1 MRYMHHNYDS
11 GIFNLVTEY
20 ENNTKLGLAI
30 FLEEGAYRQ
39 LIDYYEKEEQFH
51 KALDVAE
58 QAISSHNYSV
68 DFYLR
73 KAVLLIDTG
82 KVDQAL
88 YTLDQ
93 ANAIAPATL
102 DVTLLRAEAMTY
114 NGEGDIALQLLNQLK
129 SEVNREALSEIF
141 MVEALIHEYQENF
154 ELMFFA
160 LRASLKENPRND
172 VALERLWLSVE
183 LSRNYEASIRLHE
196 EIIDQHPY
204 SSLAWYNL
212 GHAHAYLGNYEE
224 AIDAYEFAFVIDEK
238 FEFAYRDCAD
248 LCFETKQ
255 YDKALKYYH
264 ELLEHFDADGDLLLR
279 IGQCHQENG
288 DIDKA
293 CSHYRQASRLDP
305 LNDEVYFHLGQC
317 YAHAERWKEA
327 LRYFHK
333 AVQIEDRQEEYYEAL
348 AVTYYELKEYDKALP
363 CFERANEIAPENSLF
378 WINHAAFLWETGRGE
393 AALKVLDEAEDHAV
407 DGELIF
413 ARIACL
419 FYLGRR
425 QEAAYWLV
433 DALEEAYEAHAILFQ
448 LIPELQEDP
457 LITSIIRDF
466 EGTME

>member
-1 MRYMHHNYDS
+1 MRYMHNNYDS

-30 FLEEGAYRQ
+30 FLEEFAYKQ
-39 LIDYYEKEEQFH
+39 LIDYYEKEEQLD
-51 KALDVAE
+51 KALDVVE

-68 DFYLR
+68 GFYLR
-73 KAVLLIDTG
+73 KAELLIDMG
-82 KVDQAL
+82 QVEQAL
-88 YTLDQ
+88 CTLDQ
-93 ANAIAPATL
+93 ANSIAPAEL
-102 DVTLLRAEAMTY
+102 EITLLRAEAMTY
-114 NGEGDIALQLLNQLK
+114 SGKSEEALVLLLPLK
-129 SEVNREALSEIF
+129 SEVNQEALSEIY
-141 MVEALIHEYQENF
+141 MVEALIHEYREDF
-154 ELMFFA
+154 ELMFYC
-160 LRASLKENPRND
+160 LRASLQENPRNE

-183 LSRNYEASIRLHE
+183 LSRNYEASIKLHE
-196 EIIDQHPY
+196 EIINEHPY

-255 YDKALKYYH
+255 YDKSLKYYH

-279 IGQCHQENG
+279 IGQCHQEKG
-288 DIDKA
+288 DFDKA
-293 CSHYRQASRLDP
+293 RKYYRKANHLDP

-317 YAHAERWKEA
+317 YAHEQKWKEA

-348 AVTYYELKEYDKALP
+348 AIVYYELKQYEKALP

-378 WINHAAFLWETGRGE
+378 WMNHAAFLWETGRGE
-393 AALKVLDEAEDHAV
+393 MALELLEEAEDYAV
-407 DGELIF
+407 GGELIF

-433 DALEEAYEAHAILFQ
+433 EALEEAYDSHTVLFQ
-448 LIPELQEDP
+448 LISGLQDDP
-457 LITSIIRDF
+457 LVTSIIADF
-466 EGTME
+466 K

>member
-1 MRYMHHNYDS
+1 MHNNYE

-20 ENNTKLGLAI
+20 ENSTKLGLAI
-30 FLEEGAYRQ
+30 FLDEEDYRQ

-73 KAVLLIDTG
+73 KATLLIDTG
-82 KVDQAL
+82 RVDQAL

-93 ANAIAPATL
+93 ANAIAPAEL
-102 DVTLLRAEAMTY
+102 EVTLLRAEAMTY
-114 NGEGDIALQLLNQLK
+114 NGQGEEALALLQQLK
-129 SEVNREALSEIF
+129 PDVNKEALSEIY

-160 LRASLKENPRND
+160 LRACLRENPRND

-183 LSRNYEASIRLHE
+183 LSRNYEASIKLHE

-212 GHAHAYLGNYEE
+212 GHAHSYLGNYAE

-264 ELLEHFDADGDLLLR
+264 ELQDHFDPDGDLLLR
-279 IGQCHQENG
+279 IGQCHQQNG
-288 DIDKA
+288 NHAKA
-293 CSHYRQASRLDP
+293 LSFYRQANRLDP

-348 AVTYYELKEYDKALP
+348 AVTYYELKEYEKALP
-363 CFERANEIAPENSLF
+363 CFQRANEIAPENSLF

-393 AALKVLDEAEDHAV
+393 AALELLEEATEYAV
-407 DGELIF
+407 DGELAF

-433 DALEEAYEAHAILFQ
+433 DALEEDYAAHSILFQ
-448 LIPELQEDP
+448 LVPELENDP
-457 LITSIIRDF
+457 LITSTIADF
-466 EGTME
+466 NEDME